1 MPNRLGN
8 YVITSI
14 TTLYGTA
21 DIDDGNDEEDEQ
33 EDEDSDDESIKILDH
48 CPPHLETKEKSPLE
62 SPPRKRKRHSS
73 RTLIN
78 KFPEGRPVVPWKMHP
93 PITASSG
100 KDIALPR
107 ANDFESANPDFK
119 ILIKPSYIHGNYLV
133 SLFIGNPSRLQR

>member
-33 EDEDSDDESIKILDH
+33 EDEDSDDESIEILDH
-48 CPPHLETKEKSPLE
+48 FPPHLETKEKSPLE
-62 SPPRKRKRHSS
+62 SQPRKRKRHSS
-73 RTLIN
+73 RTLIDI
-78 KFPEGRPVVPWKMHP
+78 FPEERPVVPRKMHP

-100 KDIALPR
+100 KVPR
-107 ANDFESANPDFK
+107 ANGFESANPDFK
-119 ILIKPSYIHGNYLV
+119 ILLKPAYIHGNYLV